1 MRISPRI
8 GRVAAVL
15 TVFVLLVAAC
25 GDGGEIGNAEPLPP
39 NDNPTD
45 TPSAAGTCAEGE
57 PDCNDTPGIGEEPID
72 LPDDGT
78 VSPLGMPADG
88 GLTIADALASDATG
102 TIAVQGFLVDNGT
115 TARLCEALAESY
127 PPQCG
132 GPSIP
137 VVGFEEMIDVP
148 LAAAQGVTW
157 TDEYVTLFG
166 EIIDGTFVVDAT
178 VAG

>member
-1 MRISPRI
+1 
-8 GRVAAVL
+8 
-15 TVFVLLVAAC
+15 
-25 GDGGEIGNAEPLPP
+25 
-39 NDNPTD
+39 
-45 TPSAAGTCAEGE
+45 
-57 PDCNDTPGIGEEPID
+57 
-72 LPDDGT
+72 
-78 VSPLGMPADG
+78 MPADG

-132 GPSIP
+132 GDSIP
-137 VVGFEEMIDVP
+137 VAGYEEMIDVP
-148 LAAAQGVTW
+148 LASAQGVTW